1 MQNARFFLL
10 LLLPSLFPSWVKGQ
24 SLLEDTKVLVSALK
38 TLQQGASARMDTIIE
53 YEIVMDTASA
63 DNILR
68 DTVGADTLIRESSSA
83 EMVAIEASASALAIL
98 YNYDNPT
105 GPVPAS
111 QAQLKNISERY
122 AGNHLIREITR
133 QDGIGLFPKE
143 PDSLYIS
150 KFQEKLYALRAA
162 PRHKMMSLL
171 YAEEARS
178 PSSYLSTSQTLRRYS
193 VPPVANT
200 TALRMAAEGSNQNIN
215 KGLISAPDIIQG
227 LFDFIIKRAQQ
238 EVAINFME
246 RLLGEDVKDIYEIFP
261 AVSGTFDGH
270 NFTYSNSFFER
281 LRQAFFE
288 DLQLLSVRLPNL
300 LLESDYFK
308 ALQDDP
314 IAYNLLVV
322 YSMTGMAQN
331 GYPLEEILP
340 ITNRYLYDSY
350 GEAKKSVNLHLA
362 EKAYTSSEYKAL
374 IATTEDI
381 ISEMN
386 AIYIRLNKEET
397 ALRNQLDS
405 FQLAHPGTRRTIRLD
420 ASLKNPEFDF
430 EVLLYGANDSLGFGL
445 NWLPDLLRGELDSS
459 AVLDYNSIQNYDK
472 FFGRERSPE
481 QWRAAG
487 LELAR
492 NLNGPWYKNSAVDA
506 ILRSWH
512 SALTDYRLSAQRW
525 MNSIDTLGALT
536 AALAEAEQTR
546 ESLEATI
553 GNTLTYWDTNL
564 TRDQSLALQL
574 LGNIAKDFS
583 DIQPDPI
590 FGVSERNALDR
601 QTERLQEIEK
611 RLIGL
616 NDKLSESQPQRK
628 AGSPV
633 RSYLASKKPSIP
645 YTDITLMV
653 DTLSLSLQRMQEQL
667 SQLDASQAKGPIKAR
682 DNAEPLLQLTEI
694 LTQLVYSMRSNN
706 DAEQWIGRNDLN
718 AMLNGGVEQRVFLGL
733 MQQRLLDIKTIG
745 RFSPNGLAQLLELTV
760 KDLPL
765 LINTDTVSQADS
777 LSFYRKASFAVN
789 AFNRVMELPL
799 FSQTGGVRGQFLPI
813 TEQKPGL
820 KHLPELSG
828 QALELI
834 YFLNM
839 KDHRHAMSS
848 AIRIFSSLDA
858 AIDSKEEGKRSLLV
872 GFFRN
877 YGDFIADLVDAKTG
891 DEVKGLMTSIANP
904 PGSSRTKRRQDFTVS
919 LNAYLGGTFG
929 YESWEDNKT
938 GDTDTFWSLA
948 PTMPVGISISKLL
961 GKKKESEEEKRP
973 SFSAFISFVDL
984 GSLLSYRGGNEID
997 AESKI
1002 TFKNIFKP
1010 GLQFHWNPRKTP
1022 FYVGLG
1028 GHYGS
1033 QFLEADG
1040 NELSVQALRGFVA
1053 FGVDVPIKTL
1063 YQK

>member
-1 MQNARFFLL
+1 MQNARFLLL
-10 LLLPSLFPSWVKGQ
+10 LLLPCFLPSLVKGQ
-24 SLLEDTKVLVSALK
+24 SLLEDTRALVSALK
-38 TLQQGASARMDTIIE
+38 ILEQGAEARMDTVIE
-53 YEIVMDTASA
+53 YT
-63 DNILR
+63 ILR
-68 DTVGADTLIRESSSA
+68 DTLSTERIRLDTIGADTLIRESASAERVAMESSA
-83 EMVAIEASASALAIL
+83 CALAIL

-111 QAQLKNISERY
+111 PSQLKNISERY
-122 AGNHLIREITR
+122 AGNHLIRELAR
-133 QDGIGLFPKE
+133 QDGLGLFPEE
-143 PDSLYIS
+143 PDSLFVS

-162 PRHKMMSLL
+162 PRHKMMGLL

-178 PSSYLSTSQTLRRYS
+178 PSSYLSTAHTLRRYS

-200 TALRMAAEGSNQNIN
+200 AALRMAAEGSNQNIS
-215 KGLISAPDIIQG
+215 KGIISAPDIIQG

-246 RLLGEDVKDIYEIFP
+246 RLLGEEVKDIHEVFP
-261 AVSGTFDGH
+261 AVAGTFDGH

-314 IAYNLLVV
+314 ISYNLLAV
-322 YSMTGMAQN
+322 YSMAGMAQN

-362 EKAYTSSEYKAL
+362 EKAFTSPEYKAL
-374 IATTEDI
+374 ITTTEDI
-381 ISEMN
+381 IGEMN

-397 ALRNQLDS
+397 ALRNELDS
-405 FQLAHPGTRRTIRLD
+405 FQLAHPGTLRTFNLD

-445 NWLPDLLRGELDSS
+445 NWLPDLLRGELDST

-492 NLNGPWYKNSAVDA
+492 NLNGPWYKDSAVDA
-506 ILRSWH
+506 ILRNWRR
-512 SALTDYRLSAQRW
+512 ALTDYRLSAQRW
-525 MNSIDTLGALT
+525 MNSVDTLSVLT
-536 AALAEAEQTR
+536 AALQEAEHAR
-546 ESLEATI
+546 ENLQATVE
-553 GNTLTYWDTNL
+553 NTLAYWDTIV

-574 LGNIAKDFS
+574 LYNIARDFS
-583 DIQPDPI
+583 DIQPDPL
-590 FGVSERNALDR
+590 FGVSDRNALDA
-601 QTERLQEIEK
+601 QTERLQEIER
-611 RLIGL
+611 RLIQL
-616 NDKLSESQPQRK
+616 NDRLSESRPALK

-633 RSYLASKKPSIP
+633 NSYLASKQPAIP
-645 YTDITLMV
+645 YTDITPMI

-667 SQLDASQAKGPIKAR
+667 SLLDAKQATGQIKAR

-706 DAEQWIGRNDLN
+706 DTDRWINRDDLN
-718 AMLNGGVEQRVFLGL
+718 SMLNGGVEQRVFLGL
-733 MQQRLLDIKTIG
+733 MQQRLLDIKSIG
-745 RFSPNGLAQLLELTV
+745 RFSTNGLAQLLELTV
-760 KDLPL
+760 RDLPL
-765 LINTDTVSQADS
+765 LINTDTITPKDS
-777 LSFYRKASFAVN
+777 LSFYRKASFAIN
-789 AFNRVMELPL
+789 AFNRTMELPL
-799 FSQTGGVRGQFLPI
+799 FSQTGGPGGQFLPI

-820 KHLPELSG
+820 KQLPELSDK
-828 QALELI
+828 ALELI
-834 YFLNM
+834 YFLNI
-839 KDHRHAMSS
+839 KDHRHAVSS

-858 AIDSKEEGKRSLLV
+858 AIDSKKEGKRRLLV
-872 GFFRN
+872 GFFQN

-891 DEVKGLMTSIANP
+891 DEIKGLMSSIANP
-904 PGSSRTKRRQDFTVS
+904 PGSSRTKRRQDLSVS
-919 LNAYLGGTFG
+919 LNAYLGGAFG

-984 GSLLSYRGGNEID
+984 GGLLSYRGGSEID

-1040 NELSVQALRGFVA
+1040 TELSVRSLRGFVA